1 MVHNGRKMRDC
12 LVEFRRPACY
22 ARDMAKSKTIFSCQ
36 QCGAQQPRWVGRCP
50 ECSGWNTYAEEIEIA
65 EPKRAP
71 IAQESTSQP
80 MPITEISRESGQH
93 VPTGIAELD
102 RVLGSGYIPGGVALI
117 GGDPGI
123 GKSTIV
129 MQALASLAKQGQ
141 SVLYISGEESAS
153 QIRLR
158 SDRMGIAESNLIVL
172 TENNVERILEHLRQ
186 VAPALVAID
195 SIQTMYTN
203 DLPGAPG
210 TIGQVRESAG
220 KLLAAAKSTG
230 TAMFLVGHVTKDGA
244 IAGPKVLEH
253 MVDTVLY
260 FEGERGHAFRIL
272 RTMKNR
278 FGSTNE
284 IGVFEMTGAGLKE
297 VPNPSGIFLAE
308 KPKAVAGSVVVAS
321 LEGSRPVLLEVQ
333 SLVTSSGLGTPRRT
347 AIGVDGNRVA
357 LLVAVLEKIE
367 GLTLRDQ
374 DIFLNVAGGIRINE
388 PAADLAVIAAIDSSF
403 KNRPICHE
411 TVVAGEVGLAGEIRA
426 VMGIEMRIKE
436 AEKMGFRRA
445 IIPKTNLKAKIST
458 KMELFGVG
466 SVSECLRLL

>member
-1 MVHNGRKMRDC
+1 
-12 LVEFRRPACY
+12 
-22 ARDMAKSKTIFSCQ
+22 MAKQHTIFSCQ
-36 QCGAQQPRWVGRCP
+36 NCGAQQPRWIGRCP
-50 ECSGWNTYAEEIEIA
+50 DCGQWNTYAEEMTETAPRREPIA
-65 EPKRAP
+65 ENSSRPC
-71 IAQESTSQP
+71 
-80 MPITEISRESGQH
+80 PITEIDGDSGVH

-102 RVLGSGYIPGGVALI
+102 RVLGSGYVPGGVALI

-129 MQALASLAKQGQ
+129 MQALAKLAATGRP
-141 SVLYISGEESAS
+141 VLYVTGEESAS
-153 QIRLR
+153 QVRLR
-158 SDRMGIAESNLIVL
+158 ADRMGALAKGLIVL
-172 TENNVERILEHLRQ
+172 TENCVERISEHIRQ
-186 VAPALVAID
+186 MKPPVVAID

-203 DLPGAPG
+203 DLPSAPG

-220 KLLAAAKSTG
+220 KLISLAKASG

-308 KPKAVAGSVVVAS
+308 KPQSVAGSVVVAS
-321 LEGSRPVLLEVQ
+321 LEGSRPVLLELQ
-333 SLVTSSGLGTPRRT
+333 ALVTSSGFGTPRRT
-347 AIGVDGNRVA
+347 AIGVDGGRVA

-367 GLTLRDQ
+367 GLELKGQ
-374 DIFLNVAGGIRINE
+374 DIFVNVAGGIRITE
-388 PAADLAVIAAIDSSF
+388 PAADLGVVAAIDSSF
-403 KNRPICHE
+403 RNRPLDHE
-411 TVVAGEVGLAGEIRA
+411 TVVIGEVGLAGEIRA
-426 VMGIEMRIKE
+426 VMGVEMRIKE
-436 AEKMGFRRA
+436 AGKMGFRRA
-445 IIPKTNLKAKIST
+445 IVPKSNLKSKVPT
-458 KMELFGVG
+458 KMEVFGV
-466 SVSECLRLL
+466 STVSECLKFL